1 MCMFHFL
8 LVFLYQ
14 IMIRQ
19 FFFFFLNNCNI
30 GSQQFP
36 TAVCVEFPCLIPSTW
51 TNTGFS
57 QSLGNMVPLC
67 TILRFPQQQQP
78 LQQAGQEVYALVCG
92 RGAGQRS
99 DGRARGQRGRN
110 GGTRGFHDGAPVE
123 CKPSRDCVCARAR
136 VMEGHLFHVYSHVC
150 TLNHLY
156 AENMMVR
163 LHILFSILFSRIQR
177 RLQFKLCVF
186 VFLHD

>member
-1 MCMFHFL
+1 MCIYHFFTGILVPNLGYYFFL
-8 LVFLYQ
+8 LIVTLTLGYLPLQ
-14 IMIRQ
+14 RV
-19 FFFFFLNNCNI
+19 CNFSVRSCPH
-30 GSQQFP
+30 GP
-36 TAVCVEFPCLIPSTW
+36 TRAF
-51 TNTGFS
+51 
-57 QSLGNMVPLC
+57 QSLGDIVPLC

-78 LQQAGQEVYALVCG
+78 LQQTGQEVDAFVGG

-123 CKPSRDCVCARAR
+123 REPSCDCVCADAR

-163 LHILFSILFSRIQR
+163 LHVLFSVFFSRLQL
-177 RLQFKLCVF
+177 RL
-186 VFLHD
+186 H